1 MVFITEGLYIYIYIY
16 IYNIYSRVFCIDFIG
31 SESKRANSESF
42 IQSNVVCLNL
52 VLARLNVIRVDTV
65 STKAVFRGSY
75 SYGSCEIPLNQKC
88 LHCCN

>member
-1 MVFITEGLYIYIYIY
+1 MVFITEGLYIYIIY
-16 IYNIYSRVFCIDFIG
+16 TVGFFCIDFIG

-52 VLARLNVIRVDTV
+52 VLARLNVVRVDTV